1 MDDSLI
7 GLGGYMMTALDISWI
22 GALCG
27 LALAI
32 IFILFK
38 LAPTYSLIIG
48 AIVGAFIGGADFTE
62 TISILVSGTQSVQGT
77 VIRIIAAGVFAGV
90 MMESGAAETIA
101 KVIVDKLGG
110 TKAMLSLAL
119 ATMIITAVGVF
130 IPVAVLIV
138 APIALSVGNKM
149 GYSKIAILLA
159 LSGGG
164 KAGNII
170 SPNPNTI
177 AAAGGFDLDVN
188 QVMIGGL
195 IPAIF
200 GIAVTV
206 IVASIIKRKGTK
218 VTDEE
223 VEELE
228 KSNSTDLPGLSKA
241 LITPVIAIILLMIS
255 PIGSML
261 GIEGL
266 AKLNIDSL
274 FILPFAAIVGTLA
287 LGKGKD
293 LLNYCTAGLDRM
305 TPTILIIIGAG
316 AIGGLITASDLPQ
329 QVVALVEA
337 SGISGTFL
345 APIAGILMAAATAST
360 STGVI
365 LATGSFSEA
374 ILDTGVA
381 PMAAAVMTHTG
392 ATVIDHLP
400 HGTYFHVTRNAMN
413 MSMADRMKVVGYES
427 IVGITMATIAIILFG
442 FVL

>member
-1 MDDSLI
+1 
-7 GLGGYMMTALDISWI
+7 MTAALDISWI
-22 GALCG
+22 GALSG

-32 IFILFK
+32 ILILFR
-38 LAPTYSLIIG
+38 LAPTYSLILG
-48 AIVGAFIGGADFTE
+48 AIAGAFIGGANFADAV
-62 TISILVSGTQSVQGT
+62 SILITGTQSVQGT

-90 MMESGAAETIA
+90 MMESGAAESIA
-101 KVIVDKLGG
+101 KAIVDKLGG

-149 GYSKIAILLA
+149 GYSKVALLIA

-195 IPAIF
+195 VPAIF
-200 GIAVTV
+200 GVVVTV
-206 IVASIIKRKGTK
+206 IIASIIKYKGSK
-218 VTDEE
+218 VTDDEAA
-223 VEELE
+223 ELE
-228 KSNSTDLPGLSKA
+228 KASATNLPALSKA
-241 LITPVIAIILLMIS
+241 LVTPIIAIVLLMIS
-255 PIGSML
+255 PIGSMI
-261 GIEGL
+261 GIDAL
-266 AKLNIDSL
+266 AKLKIDSL
-274 FILPFAAIVGTLA
+274 FILPFAGVVGAVA
-287 LGKGKD
+287 LGKRKQ
-293 LLNYCTAGLDRM
+293 LLDYCTSGLNRM

-316 AIGGLITASDLPQ
+316 AIGGLIATSDLPE
-329 QVVALVEA
+329 QVVALVET
-337 SGISGTFL
+337 SGLSGTFL

-365 LATGSFSEA
+365 LATGSFSDA
-374 ILDTGVA
+374 ILNTGVA
-381 PMAAAVMTHTG
+381 PLAAAVMTHAG

-413 MSMADRMKVVGYES
+413 MSMKDRMKVVGFES
-427 IVGITMATIAIILFG
+427 MVGITMTIVAVVLFG
-442 FVL
+442 YIL

>member
-1 MDDSLI
+1 MN
-7 GLGGYMMTALDISWI
+7 ALDISWF
-22 GALCG
+22 GALSG

-32 IFILFK
+32 VLILMR
-38 LAPTYSLIIG
+38 LAPTYALILG
-48 AIVGAFIGGADFTE
+48 AIVGGFIGGANFTE
-62 TISILVSGTQSVQGT
+62 VIQILISGTQSVQGT

-149 GYSKIAILLA
+149 GYSKVALLIA

-177 AAAGGFDLDVN
+177 AAAGGFGLDVN

-195 IPAIF
+195 VPALF
-200 GIAVTV
+200 GLAVAVVIA
-206 IVASIIKRKGTK
+206 SFMKYKGTK
-218 VTDEE
+218 VTDAEAA
-223 VEELE
+223 ELE
-228 KSNSTDLPGLSKA
+228 KSNATNLPPLSKA
-241 LITPVIAIILLMIS
+241 LVTPIIAVVLLMIS
-255 PIGSML
+255 PLGAML
-261 GIEGL
+261 GIDFL
-266 AKLNIDSL
+266 ASLKIDSL
-274 FILPFAAIVGTLA
+274 FILPFAGIVGSLA
-287 LGKGKD
+287 LGQKNKTIEH
-293 LLNYCTAGLDRM
+293 CAAGLNRM

-316 AIGGLITASDLPQ
+316 AIGGLITASTLPAE
-329 QVVALVEA
+329 VVALVDS
-337 SGISGTFL
+337 SGLSGTFL
-345 APIAGILMAAATAST
+345 APIAGILMAGATAST

-365 LATGSFSEA
+365 LATGSFSDA
-374 ILDTGVA
+374 IINTGVA
-381 PMAAAVMTHTG
+381 PLAAAVMVHSG

-400 HGTYFHVTRNAMN
+400 HGTYFHVTRNAMA
-413 MSMADRMKVVGYES
+413 MSMKDRMRVALFES
-427 IVGITMATIAIILFG
+427 LVGITMTIVAIILYG
-442 FVL
+442 FIL

>member
-1 MDDSLI
+1 MT
-7 GLGGYMMTALDISWI
+7 TALDISWV
-22 GALCG
+22 GALSG

-32 IFILFK
+32 ILILFK
-38 LAPTYSLIIG
+38 LAPTYSLILG
-48 AIVGAFIGGADFTE
+48 AIVGAFIGGANFTDAV
-62 TISILVSGTQSVQGT
+62 SILVTGTQSVQGT

-149 GYSKIAILLA
+149 GYSKIAILVA

-177 AAAGGFDLDVN
+177 AAAGGFELDVN

-195 IPAIF
+195 VPAIF
-200 GIAVTV
+200 GVVVTV
-206 IVASIIKRKGTK
+206 ILASLIKYKGTK
-218 VTDEE
+218 VTDAEA
-223 VEELE
+223 EELE
-228 KSNSTDLPGLSKA
+228 QASSTNLPVLSKA
-241 LITPVIAIILLMIS
+241 LVTPVIAIVLLMIS
-255 PIGSML
+255 PIGSMI
-261 GIEGL
+261 GVDAL
-266 AKLNIDSL
+266 AKLKIDSL
-274 FILPFAAIVGTLA
+274 FILPFAAVIGTLA
-287 LGKGKD
+287 LGKRKQILD
-293 LLNYCTAGLDRM
+293 YCTAGLNRM

-316 AIGGLITASDLPQ
+316 AIGGLITASDLPE
-329 QVVALVEA
+329 QVVALVES

-365 LATGSFSEA
+365 LATGSFSDA
-374 ILDTGVA
+374 ILNTGVA
-381 PMAAAVMTHTG
+381 PLAAAVMTHAG

-413 MSMADRMKVVGYES
+413 MSMADRMKVLGFES
-427 IVGITMATIAIILFG
+427 IVGITMTIVAIVLYGFIL
-442 FVL
+442 

>member
-1 MDDSLI
+1 
-7 GLGGYMMTALDISWI
+7 MTAALDISWI
-22 GALCG
+22 GALSG

-32 IFILFK
+32 ILILFR
-38 LAPTYSLIIG
+38 LAPTYSLILG
-48 AIVGAFIGGADFTE
+48 AIAGAFIGGANFADAV
-62 TISILVSGTQSVQGT
+62 SILITGTQSVQGT

-90 MMESGAAETIA
+90 MMESGAAESIA
-101 KVIVDKLGG
+101 KAIVDKLGG

-149 GYSKIAILLA
+149 GYSKVALLIA

-195 IPAIF
+195 VPAIF
-200 GIAVTV
+200 GVVVTV
-206 IVASIIKRKGTK
+206 IIASIIKYKGSK
-218 VTDEE
+218 VTDDEAA
-223 VEELE
+223 ELE
-228 KSNSTDLPGLSKA
+228 KASATNLPALSKA
-241 LITPVIAIILLMIS
+241 LVTPIIAIVLLMIS
-255 PIGSML
+255 PIGSMI
-261 GIEGL
+261 GIDAL
-266 AKLNIDSL
+266 AKLKIDSL
-274 FILPFAAIVGTLA
+274 FILPFAGVVGAMA
-287 LGKGKD
+287 LGKRKQ
-293 LLNYCTAGLDRM
+293 LLDYCTSGLNRM

-316 AIGGLITASDLPQ
+316 AIGGLIATSDLPE
-329 QVVALVEA
+329 QVVALVET
-337 SGISGTFL
+337 SGLSGTFL

-365 LATGSFSEA
+365 LATGSFSDA
-374 ILDTGVA
+374 ILNTGVA
-381 PMAAAVMTHTG
+381 PLAAAVMTHAG

-413 MSMADRMKVVGYES
+413 MSMKDRMKVVGFES
-427 IVGITMATIAIILFG
+427 MVGITMTIVAVVLFG
-442 FVL
+442 YIL